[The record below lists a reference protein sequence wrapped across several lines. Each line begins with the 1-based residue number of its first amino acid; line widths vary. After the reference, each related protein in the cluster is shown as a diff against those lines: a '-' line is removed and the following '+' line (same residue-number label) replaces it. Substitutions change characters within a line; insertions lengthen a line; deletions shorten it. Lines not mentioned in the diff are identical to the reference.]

1 MKARGIKLTTT
12 CFRKLVEGE
21 KCTEL
26 VAKRLHCSRC
36 NVDHIVKWISPIM
49 SLGYSDHRS
58 GPDHIVPADH
68 RHLSPTLSHSPCSI
82 DCFLIFLIIT
92 FHFPHSLTEWD
103 QFFPHV
109 LVFRFSLNHPDPPE
123 IVIILTILVPVLA
136 PLPLSRTGWIA
147 SWQIGATLRGLER
160 TLPTPPTLNSSL
172 YHPTPTKLSRGAA
185 GRYKKIIDSRLSLIW
200 KI

>member
-136 PLPLSRTGWIA
+136 PLPLSRTGWMA

-160 TLPTPPTLNSSL
+160 TLPTPPTLQRLPLSSDSHKTFKADTVQ
-172 YHPTPTKLSRGAA
+172 YHWFLVSP
-185 GRYKKIIDSRLSLIW
+185 
-200 KI
+200 